1 MSHHETEEWK
11 NKAADAKEEL
21 ELVMQTVHQLKQVNS
36 DLDQDLKSAL
46 NGQLSSEGLSEQQ
59 QAWLR
64 EKAVLESQLMDLREK
79 LAGLENTA
87 LDSMSR
93 AEELTNDVKQ
103 LEDDR
108 EILLADRQKYKSRY
122 NEHKKEAR
130 RHIQD
135 LSEEIDRLTD
145 SLERT
150 NTELD
155 ESHLMN
161 QKLKK
166 DLESFKQQKTD
177 AASPSSIQDWEEQ
190 RKEYEDEIS
199 QRERL
204 VHNLTLERQALQQQY
219 KDAQHKIELLLEQMD
234 DSHTSSNIH
243 TPNRQLTNSDDED
256 YTVDDDYH
264 HQRTAKHN
272 SFIEH
277 VAAA

>member
-1 MSHHETEEWK
+1 
-11 NKAADAKEEL
+11 
-21 ELVMQTVHQLKQVNS
+21 MQTVHQLKQINS

-59 QAWLR
+59 QAWLG
-64 EKAVLESQLMDLREK
+64 EKAVLESQLLDLREK

-145 SLERT
+145 ALEHT

-155 ESHLMN
+155 GSHLMN

-166 DLESFKQQKTD
+166 DLESLKQQKTD
-177 AASPSSIQDWEEQ
+177 AASPSSTQDWEEQ

-234 DSHTSSNIH
+234 DSHTSSNVH
-243 TPNRQLTNSDDED
+243 TPHRELTNSDDEG
-256 YTVDDDYH
+256 YTVNDDYH
-264 HQRTAKHN
+264 HQRTDKHN